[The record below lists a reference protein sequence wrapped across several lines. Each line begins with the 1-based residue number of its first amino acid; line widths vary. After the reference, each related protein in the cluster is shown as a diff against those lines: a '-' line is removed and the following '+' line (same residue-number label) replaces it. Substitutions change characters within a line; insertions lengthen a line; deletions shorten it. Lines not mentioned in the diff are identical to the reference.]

1 MTREEKLCDGSQ
13 REARDDSLVK
23 LMRMTS
29 TFICYYKCLYTLSS
43 RSTCNVHHKNTI
55 QTRCFHHS
63 IHHGHVVS
71 AQNLFLGRLTQKIS
85 P

>member
-29 TFICYYKCLYTLSS
+29 TFICYYSASIPYLVDPRVMCITKTQYRHVVFTTVYIMDTLSAPK
-43 RSTCNVHHKNTI
+43 TC
-55 QTRCFHHS
+55 S
-63 IHHGHVVS
+63 S
-71 AQNLFLGRLTQKIS
+71 DD
-85 P
+85 